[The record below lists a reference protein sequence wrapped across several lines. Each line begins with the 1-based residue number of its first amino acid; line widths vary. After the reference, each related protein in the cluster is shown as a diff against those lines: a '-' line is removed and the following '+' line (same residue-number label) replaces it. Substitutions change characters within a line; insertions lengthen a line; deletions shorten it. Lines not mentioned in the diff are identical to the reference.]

1 MTGPII
7 KPEIRHIPATRRFEL
22 YAENQVA
29 ILDYI
34 LEGDTITFT
43 HTFVP
48 AELEGRG
55 IGSQLAHAGM
65 EFAQEKSYRVLSTC
79 WFVTGY
85 IERHKEYQSLLKE

>member
-1 MTGPII
+1 MSQPII
-7 KPEIRHIPATRRFEL
+7 KPEIRHIPAARRFEL

-34 LEGDTITFT
+34 LVGKTITFT

-55 IGSQLAHAGM
+55 IGSQLARAGM
-65 EFAQEKSYRVLSTC
+65 EFAQENSYEVLSTC

-85 IERHKEYQSLLKE
+85 IERHKEFQHLLKA